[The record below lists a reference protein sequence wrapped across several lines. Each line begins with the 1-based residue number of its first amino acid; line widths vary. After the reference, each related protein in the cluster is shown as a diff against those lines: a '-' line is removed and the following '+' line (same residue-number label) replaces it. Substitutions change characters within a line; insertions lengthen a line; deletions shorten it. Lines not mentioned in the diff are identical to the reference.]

1 MINTFMIFIPLAY
14 MFRGNS
20 SNGID
25 QTTFVSEEISTI
37 SSAHENYR
45 KSHKAAQMIFTEDDE
60 STISCTSDDKNNLEE
75 SKYED
80 YSRIDE
86 YESNEV
92 PNNIYDS
99 NLCGG
104 FYYPG
109 SEKRFIFA
117 NSPIFRVYFKLSRV
131 KIAIESF
138 KSITSDF
145 QREINKKQINNTSI
159 DVLLFSL
166 NTIGSFSDLSFGYI
180 ESYAKNIEDS
190 LAFLKVG
197 ITFLQNLIS
206 YAESYCDG
214 FEKTLSELNDKYR
227 IFLQEIIKGLDVE
240 CNSSKGASK
249 KSIVVQG
256 GVIIQCKNKKRG
268 DIKGCS
274 SLEGVI
280 ITQVLFKIEHSVAH
294 SGINRMIALI
304 GKKYYRIPRTFII
317 KYAKV
322 CGACSRFNYLK
333 KIQKIYMKNITNNY
347 DIFMIDCVNL
357 GKYADQK
364 DGIVGPESNRHLYN
378 AFPEF

>member
-20 SNGID
+20 SNEINRS
-25 QTTFVSEEISTI
+25 TFDSEEFSNI
-37 SSAHENYR
+37 SSAHKTYGDSY
-45 KSHKAAQMIFTEDDE
+45 KTAQII
-60 STISCTSDDKNNLEE
+60 STDDKNNLEE

-80 YSRIDE
+80 YSRIED
-86 YESNEV
+86 YKLNEV
-92 PNNIYDS
+92 PNNIYDYL

-117 NSPIFRVYFKLSRV
+117 NSPIFRVYFKMSRV

-227 IFLQEIIKGLDVE
+227 IFLQEI
-240 CNSSKGASK
+240 S
-249 KSIVVQG
+249 
-256 GVIIQCKNKKRG
+256 
-268 DIKGCS
+268 
-274 SLEGVI
+274 
-280 ITQVLFKIEHSVAH
+280 
-294 SGINRMIALI
+294 
-304 GKKYYRIPRTFII
+304 
-317 KYAKV
+317 
-322 CGACSRFNYLK
+322 
-333 KIQKIYMKNITNNY
+333 NN
-347 DIFMIDCVNL
+347 F
-357 GKYADQK
+357 
-364 DGIVGPESNRHLYN
+364 
-378 AFPEF
+378 